1 MNNATV
7 TLPLDEF
14 DYLRNQRDEYKTLKE
29 ELKRCLIMEGGSHY
43 TYAQRN
49 QEVIGIEMTDDL
61 KRLVINQFID
71 DFNFAERV
79 IRRFKL

>member
-14 DYLRNQRDEYKTLKE
+14 DYLRSQKDEYKTLKE

-49 QEVIGIEMTDDL
+49 KKVIGVKMTDDL
-61 KRLVINQFID
+61 ERFIINQFIE
-71 DFNFAERV
+71 DFLFAEEV
-79 IRRFKL
+79 IGDC

>member
-14 DYLRNQRDEYKTLKE
+14 DYLRSQRDEYKTLKE
-29 ELKRCLIMEGGSHY
+29 ELKRCLIMDGGSHY

-49 QEVIGIEMTDDL
+49 KMVIGVKMTDDL
-61 KRLVINQFID
+61 ERFIINQFIEELAFTEELLGD
-71 DFNFAERV
+71 Y
-79 IRRFKL
+79 